1 MFRVSGAKNSKK
13 SNTKQRNCQ
22 NFITSKTS
30 AVVGVALLVLFA
42 VVRDR
47 E

>member
-1 MFRVSGAKNSKK
+1 MRISRVSKFKKQQKN
-13 SNTKQRNCQ
+13 NDFH
-22 NFITSKTS
+22 FITSKTS